1 MPDTRQGM
9 CSTERVM
16 VLNDQGGAVMD
27 VSYEVTATLRA
38 QDHGHPPL
46 VYDAR
51 GNGEGSI
58 CPTITGD
65 HQNRITDYTA
75 VVLQRSEKD
84 DKQMIVAQR
93 RFSNVIVNDTD
104 VSPTLEA
111 GAGEGGNNLPMLV
124 DTLVF
129 DESQITSPVN
139 GNKPG
144 WNDPCHTLS
153 IEAGRADVII
163 RNNKEMDETVQDKTG
178 PLLASGY
185 SKLGTQ
191 EAMSGMYVTEEDPVY
206 SSTTGS
212 YMSTGVEQ
220 TSTLMAR
227 DYKDPTIVGK
237 SNSVVRRLTPDE
249 CASLQG
255 FPRDWCNIGDWV
267 DSKGKLHKDS
277 DSPKYKAYGNSIAV
291 GYDNNASGF
300 WCWLARRI
308 CAQYEHRVTMGSL
321 FDGIGGFPLAFS
333 ACGAIPVWASEIEE
347 FPIAVTKKHFPE

>member
-1 MPDTRQGM
+1 MLVLESNQNHATVKDTEICNALPAAMGM
-9 CSTERVM
+9 
-16 VLNDQGGAVMD
+16 GGGYV
-27 VSYEVTATLRA
+27 
-38 QDHGHPPL
+38 P
-46 VYDAR
+46 
-51 GNGEGSI
+51 
-58 CPTITGD
+58 
-65 HQNRITDYTA
+65 
-75 VVLQRSEKD
+75 
-84 DKQMIVAQR
+84 MI
-93 RFSNVIVNDTD
+93 
-104 VSPTLEA
+104 
-111 GAGEGGNNLPMLV
+111 V

-206 SSTTGS
+206 SSTTGN

-237 SNSVVRRLTPDE
+237 TNSVVRRLTPDE

-255 FPRDWCNIGDWV
+255 FAEV
-267 DSKGKLHKDS
+267 
-277 DSPKYKAYGNSIAV
+277 
-291 GYDNNASGF
+291 
-300 WCWLARRI
+300 
-308 CAQYEHRVTMGSL
+308 
-321 FDGIGGFPLAFS
+321 
-333 ACGAIPVWASEIEE
+333 
-347 FPIAVTKKHFPE
+347 